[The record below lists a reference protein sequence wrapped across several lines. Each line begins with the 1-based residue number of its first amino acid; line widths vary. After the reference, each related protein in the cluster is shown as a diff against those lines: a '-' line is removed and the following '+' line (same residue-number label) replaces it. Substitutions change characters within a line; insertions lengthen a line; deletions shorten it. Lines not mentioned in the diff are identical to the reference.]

1 MKKKL
6 FSVILLAAAVGLV
19 SMSCGGKS
27 TASSNEN
34 ATEEET
40 AQQEQTAGQ
49 EAYVCQ
55 PGGPGEA
62 LVKFFESVTTGN
74 IDGLVEVIDWKDM
87 DPDVA
92 YSYAQELID
101 QYMMNV
107 SEKPDEQ
114 VVKCEV
120 TAEKVDGDQA
130 VVTHNLTYVEGFVE
144 KDKKR
149 NMHRGADGAWK
160 MDIMF

>member
-1 MKKKL
+1 M
-6 FSVILLAAAVGLV
+6 FVLAFAVGIA
-19 SMSCGGKS
+19 SMSCGGKNS
-27 TASSNEN
+27 TNSEN
-34 ATEEET
+34 AQQET
-40 AQQEQTAGQ
+40 VLNEDSQQEQTAEQ
-49 EAYVCQ
+49 RAYVCQ

-74 IDGLVEVIDWKDM
+74 IDNLVDVIDWNDM

-101 QYMMNV
+101 QYMMNI

-114 VVKCEV
+114 LVKCEV
-120 TAEKVDGDQA
+120 TGEKVDGDQA

-144 KDKKR
+144 KNKTR
-149 NMHRGADGAWK
+149 NMHRGADGGWK